1 MKKELTETNKFMI
14 EKINE
19 KKKNEEE
26 KLKKANDSEKFKIR
40 LRIKQLNEQLEKA
53 KTPFERTPEE
63 VERINKMIDNVKE
76 NVEVQAGNK
85 IEGDRSD
92 KQMSSKDEF
101 QYGITMFIN
110 EVKKRREHLLKTIPV
125 QEGILELLEN
135 HEPVG
140 DEKEY
145 AEEIKSRKN
154 IVSQAKMALELF
166 DDRIKNEQEVITW
179 ALENYENIS
188 KLNRFLNN
196 PLGLKDY
203 IEYEDSIKA
212 KYLKGDK

>member
-1 MKKELTETNKFMI
+1 MKELTETQKFMI

-19 KKKNEEE
+19 AIKHEEE
-26 KLKKANDSEKFKIR
+26 KLKKAKDNEKFKIR
-40 LRIKQLNEQLEKA
+40 LKLKQLNEQLEKA

-63 VERINKMIDNVKE
+63 IERINGMINKVKE
-76 NVEVQAGNK
+76 NVEVQTGNR

-110 EVKKRREHLLKTIPV
+110 EVKKRREQLLKTIPV
-125 QEGILELLEN
+125 QEGILELLES
-135 HEPVG
+135 HEPIG

-145 AEEIKSRKN
+145 SEEIKSRKN
-154 IVSQAKMALELF
+154 IVAQAKMALELF

-203 IEYEDSIKA
+203 IEYEDNIKA